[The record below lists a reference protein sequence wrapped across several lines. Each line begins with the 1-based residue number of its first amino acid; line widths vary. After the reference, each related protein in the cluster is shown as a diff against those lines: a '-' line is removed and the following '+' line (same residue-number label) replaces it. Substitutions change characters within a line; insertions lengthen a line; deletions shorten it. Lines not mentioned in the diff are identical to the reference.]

1 MAFAPLSSH
10 AHLWRTLV
18 AQELATRYRGS
29 LLGRAWPVLLPLLM
43 LVIYGFVFGVVFR
56 ARWPGLAEDD
66 HLGFTLNLFTGL
78 LVHGM
83 LGESVGQAPGLMLR
97 NSNFVRKV
105 VFPLPVLV
113 AVPLGTALVHA
124 ALGLAIVLGVNAI
137 WGNGLH
143 ASALA
148 TPLVLAPYL
157 AMLMG
162 LSLAFAALGV
172 YVRDLGQI
180 IGALV
185 MVALFT
191 STVFFPRE
199 MVPEALSAVVGLNP
213 ISWPVEALRGALL
226 RGQWPDPYLL
236 AGYSAIA
243 ALVLGLGAR
252 CFARLRRGF
261 ADVL

>member
-1 MAFAPLSSH
+1 MSLSIASYP
-10 AHLWRTLV
+10 HLWRTLV
-18 AQELATRYRGS
+18 AQELGSRYRGS

-43 LVIYGFVFGVVFR
+43 LAIYGFVFGMVFR

-66 HLGFTLNLFTGL
+66 HMGFTLNLFAGL
-78 LVHGM
+78 LAHGM
-83 LGESVGQAPGLMLR
+83 LTESVGQAPGLMLR
-97 NSNFVRKV
+97 HGNFVRKV

-113 AVPLGTALVHA
+113 AVPLGVTLVHTA
-124 ALGLAIVLGVNAI
+124 IGLSILVLANAF
-137 WGNGLH
+137 WGTGLH
-143 ASALA
+143 PGALA
-148 TPLVLAPYL
+148 AVTVVLAPYL
-157 AMLMG
+157 LMLLG
-162 LSLAFAALGV
+162 LSLGLAALGV

-199 MVPEALSAVVGLNP
+199 MVPTALVGVVDYNP
-213 ISWPVEALRGALL
+213 ISWPVEALRGAILHG
-226 RGQWPDPYLL
+226 RWPDLPGLL
-236 AGYSAIA
+236 GYTGASL
-243 ALVLGLGAR
+243 LVLALGGL